1 MIMIDG
7 KECMVADVTTAKTGK
22 HGAAKML
29 MTVIDPATGKK
40 IDKMMSTNDQIEIVT
55 AAKGLNSYFKKSFD
69 DLVMG
74 QSSTQGSWQDPA
86 LVLSFFKDPK
96 ELEVLKDF
104 FEDIKD
110 KTVKDK
116 VWLTVLAIYVFSK
129 FFTSKQDEWQLIVQK
144 AYKYLR
150 GQGV

>member
-22 HGAAKML
+22 HGGAKML

-74 QSSTQGSWQDPA
+74 
-86 LVLSFFKDPK
+86 
-96 ELEVLKDF
+96 
-104 FEDIKD
+104 
-110 KTVKDK
+110 
-116 VWLTVLAIYVFSK
+116 
-129 FFTSKQDEWQLIVQK
+129 
-144 AYKYLR
+144 
-150 GQGV
+150 